1 MMLAEAVNCIRI
13 AVAAFAGDLMRFA
26 LVALVALA
34 AGCGKQ
40 PADAAAPEPKAAF
53 EAAPAVET
61 AAPAEDLWPE
71 GFPKPVAEYAGVYD
85 FNVGDTALEVK
96 IAASGVTQRL
106 AFPPGSGIGGARGA
120 WSQIMINENAGEKM
134 LMWPEGDG
142 APQIAT
148 LMSKS
153 DLGAMA
159 SAIGI
164 DDAAQ
169 ARAKRT
175 GADEVAGEKCAIWEI
190 AAASDSDAAGSA
202 CVTRDGIPL
211 RVVSG
216 GKIVML
222 AKSIARGPQDPALF
236 APPAGYEVFDMG
248 ECMRIGAEMM
258 EAMRSGK
265 TPDMAKME
273 KCRALGEKMGAMMGD
288 Q

>member
-1 MMLAEAVNCIRI
+1 
-13 AVAAFAGDLMRFA
+13 MRFA
-26 LVALVALA
+26 LAALAAVA

-40 PADAAAPEPKAAF
+40 PAAAPEPTTGGAPATAV
-53 EAAPAVET
+53 EAAAPA
-61 AAPAEDLWPE
+61 ADLWPE
-71 GFPKPVAEYAGVYD
+71 GFPKPGADYAGVYD
-85 FNVGDTALEVK
+85 FNAGDTAMEVK
-96 IAASGVTQRL
+96 IAASGAAQRL
-106 AFPPGSGIGGARGA
+106 AFPPGAGIGGARGA

-148 LMSKS
+148 LMSRS

-164 DDAAQ
+164 DEAAQ
-169 ARAKRT
+169 ARATRT
-175 GADEVAGEKCAIWEI
+175 GVDEIAGEKCAIFEI
-190 AAASDSDAAGSA
+190 AAASDSDAAASV

-216 GKIVML
+216 GQTVML

-236 APPAGYEVFDMG
+236 APPTGYEVVDMG

-273 KCRALGEKMGAMMGD
+273 KCRALGEKMGAMMG

>member
-1 MMLAEAVNCIRI
+1 MRLALI
-13 AVAAFAGDLMRFA
+13 
-26 LVALVALA
+26 ALVALA
-34 AGCGKQ
+34 AGCGKR
-40 PADAAAPEPKAAF
+40 PADAAAPEPTADGAPALAV
-53 EAAPAVET
+53 EAAAPA
-61 AAPAEDLWPE
+61 ADLWPE
-71 GFPKPVAEYAGVYD
+71 GFPKPGADYAGVYD
-85 FNVGDTALEVK
+85 FNAGDTAMEVK
-96 IAASGVTQRL
+96 IAASGASQRL
-106 AFPPGSGIGGARGA
+106 AFPPGAGIGGARGA

-159 SAIGI
+159 SAIGV
-164 DDAAQ
+164 DEAAQ
-169 ARAKRT
+169 TRAKRT
-175 GADEVAGEKCAIWEI
+175 GVDEIAGEKCAIFEI

-216 GKIVML
+216 GQTVML

-236 APPAGYEVFDMG
+236 APPAGYEVVDMG
-248 ECMRIGAEMM
+248 ECMRIGAKMM
-258 EAMRSGK
+258 ESMRSGK
-265 TPDMAKME
+265 TPDMAKMQ
-273 KCRALGEKMGAMMGD
+273 KCQELGEKMGEMMG

>member
-1 MMLAEAVNCIRI
+1 
-13 AVAAFAGDLMRFA
+13 MRFA
-26 LVALVALA
+26 FIVLAAIA

-40 PADAAAPEPKAAF
+40 SDAAPEPAAAL
-53 EAAPAVET
+53 EAAPAAET
-61 AAPAEDLWPE
+61 AAPAEDFWPE
-71 GFPKPVAEYAGVYD
+71 GFPKSGAEYAGVYD
-85 FNVGDTALEVK
+85 FNAGDAAMEVK
-96 IAASGVTQRL
+96 IVASGAAQRL

-120 WSQIMINENAGEKM
+120 WSQIMITENAGEKM

-159 SAIGI
+159 SAIGV
-164 DDAAQ
+164 DDAAK
-169 ARAKRT
+169 ARAKRM

-190 AAASDSDAAGSA
+190 SAASDSDAASSA

-216 GKIVML
+216 GQTVML

-236 APPAGYEVFDMG
+236 APPAGYEIVDMG

-273 KCRALGEKMGAMMGD
+273 RRRALGEKMGAMMGD

>member
-1 MMLAEAVNCIRI
+1 MRLA
-13 AVAAFAGDLMRFA
+13 LFA
-26 LVALVALA
+26 LAAIA

-40 PADAAAPEPKAAF
+40 AADAPAPEASSVV
-53 EAAPAVET
+53 EAAPAVEA
-61 AAPAEDLWPE
+61 AAPAADFWPE
-71 GFPKPVAEYAGVYD
+71 GFPKPGVDYAGVYD
-85 FNVGDTALEVK
+85 FNAGDAAIEVK
-96 IAASGVTQRL
+96 IAASGASQRL
-106 AFPPGSGIGGARGA
+106 AFPPGGFGGPRGA

-142 APQIAT
+142 APQIAS

-159 SAIGI
+159 SAIGV
-164 DDAAQ
+164 DAAAQ
-169 ARAKRT
+169 ARAKRM
-175 GADEVAGEKCAIWEI
+175 GADEVAGEKCAIWEF
-190 AAASDSDAAGSA
+190 AGASDSEAAGSA

-211 RVVSG
+211 RVVSS
-216 GKIVML
+216 GKTVML

-236 APPAGYEVFDMG
+236 APPAGYEVVDMG

-273 KCRALGEKMGAMMGD
+273 KCRALGEKMGEMMG